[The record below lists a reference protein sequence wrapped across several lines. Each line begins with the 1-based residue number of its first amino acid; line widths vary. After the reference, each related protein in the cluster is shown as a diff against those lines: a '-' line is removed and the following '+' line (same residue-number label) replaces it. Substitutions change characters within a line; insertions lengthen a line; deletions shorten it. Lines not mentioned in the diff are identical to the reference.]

1 MTVTIKE
8 TQAAL
13 HVNCL
18 GQTIELKI
26 EDADTRDAVSLSA
39 LIAHGDDDRQP
50 PWKANDGSLYHVAEE
65 LEHLAHPMSR
75 TMDIKDAPS
84 RMALLEFYEAR
95 LKFCAQAISTL
106 SMQEREADRQAVID
120 AGQGVDCPSCG
131 EHVAKLS
138 HGAVCSACDAAYRSY

>member
-39 LIAHGDDDRQP
+39 MIAHGCDDKP
-50 PWKANDGSLYHVAEE
+50 GWKGNQGTLFDVAEE
-65 LEHLAHPMSR
+65 LEHICHPMYH
-75 TMDIKDAPS
+75 TPDIKDAPS

-106 SMQEREADRQAVID
+106 SMQEREAARQAVID

-138 HGAVCSACDAAYRSY
+138 HGAVCSTCDAAYRSY

>member
-26 EDADTRDAVSLSA
+26 DDADTWDAVSLSA
-39 LIAHGDDDRQP
+39 MIAHGCDDRQP
-50 PWKANDGSLYHVAEE
+50 PWKGNDGSLFDVAEE

-75 TMDIKDAPS
+75 TMDIKDGPS

-106 SMQEREADRQAVID
+106 SMQEREAARQA
-120 AGQGVDCPSCG
+120 
-131 EHVAKLS
+131 
-138 HGAVCSACDAAYRSY
+138 AAEEVV